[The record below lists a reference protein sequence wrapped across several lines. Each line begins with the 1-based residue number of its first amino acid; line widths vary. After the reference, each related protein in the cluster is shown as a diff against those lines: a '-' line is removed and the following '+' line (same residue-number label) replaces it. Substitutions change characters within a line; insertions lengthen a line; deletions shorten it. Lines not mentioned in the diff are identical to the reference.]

1 MRFSVKKRILRGVG
15 LEDKKK
21 SGVQKPLNKRGVTE
35 NP

>member
-1 MRFSVKKRILRGVG
+1 MRFPVKKRILMGVG
-15 LEDKKK
+15 LEDKK